1 MAAPKKGRKVKYQNQ
16 ILTEI
21 RVLNIKIDPMFLI
34 RMMKKIKNIKK
45 IAKLKQTLKKKENLK
60 FKNLMDS
67 TLKKIHRLYHK
78 EKF

>member
-1 MAAPKKGRKVKYQNQ
+1 
-16 ILTEI
+16 
-21 RVLNIKIDPMFLI
+21 
-34 RMMKKIKNIKK
+34 MMKKIKNIKK